1 MASTRNKNTPGD
13 YRFEQQSIQKQ
24 SEYKTYIHGP
34 AGEST
39 QTYFPGD
46 GLVGGRFAPTL
57 LSNNACDIESY
68 LYGIGS
74 TNLVNPLPELTPN
87 IKSLQSLNIIQK
99 TPLLFPNPLI
109 VEPNQRPQPLPL

>member
-13 YRFEQQSIQKQ
+13 YSFEQSAIQKQ
-24 SEYKTYIHGP
+24 SLYQTYIHGP
-34 AGEST
+34 AGECE

-46 GLVGGRFAPTL
+46 GLVGCRFASTL

-74 TNLVNPLPELTPN
+74 TNLVNPQSRIDPSLKE
-87 IKSLQSLNIIQK
+87 LQSLNMIDK
-99 TPLLFPNPLI
+99 TPLVFPDPLV
-109 VEPNQRPQPLPL
+109 VEAKQRPRPLP